1 MEGDRYGLRRSSY
14 YVSESGKHLAQVVA
28 LACEGPV
35 WQRTWGIG
43 VGPDGKPVEVRAP
56 HVPPPPGAW
65 MGDYSIPGVTKDM
78 VDTMML
84 GVIVGHNHPC
94 RDGVWMLNEDFQVIT
109 PN

>member
-1 MEGDRYGLRRSSY
+1 MIDDRYGLRRSGY
-14 YVSESGKHLAQVVA
+14 YVTASGKHLAQVVA

-43 VGPDGKPVEVRAP
+43 IGPNGVPVEVMAP

-65 MGDYSIPGVTKDM
+65 MGDYSIPGVTKEM
-78 VDTMML
+78 VDGMMRDAMSGNHFPSPDGTWML
-84 GVIVGHNHPC
+84 G
-94 RDGVWMLNEDFQVIT
+94 EDFRVST